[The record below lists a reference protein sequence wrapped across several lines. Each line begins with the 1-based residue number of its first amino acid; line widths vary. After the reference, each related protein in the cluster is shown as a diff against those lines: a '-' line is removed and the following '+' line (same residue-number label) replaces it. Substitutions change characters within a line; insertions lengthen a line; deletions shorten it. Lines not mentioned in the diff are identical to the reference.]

1 MKKFLSLILLASAVL
16 TSCSKDTFNYGGE
29 QQVKCG
35 TLSFAGEMI
44 VDENVEL
51 VTRAGEVDNYSI
63 LVYNSDEVLCLDT
76 TYGAILN
83 NTQGEVLLPEGT
95 YTVVAQSAK
104 TVPAA
109 AFETPIYGVTK
120 ENIQIKAG
128 EVTPIGE
135 LVCKLVQ
142 CKVSVAYNDDFVKMI
157 AGNCTTTVSI
167 TDSSSQGGELEYPV
181 TYTNGKVSYKKE
193 NGFFQVNN
201 GANTTMEVKFS
212 GVMNVDGEIK
222 TQRMAKAFDNIAPA
236 TWRQITFVKKVDEEG
251 NATFDIEINNYVED
265 STLGE
270 DVEGSEDTMGEDP
283 NKPQGDGGIE
293 LLSTCAFDISQPI
306 VIPAMSDPTD
316 ASTMNMILTMQ
327 ANVPNGVRKFI
338 VTISSDSPAFVGALD
353 LVGGPVV
360 DLVNPS
366 EAAMGIFGIVPFPH
380 GSELI
385 GMTQVDFD
393 LSKAQQPILGFPGNH
408 TFVMSVVDQKGCT
421 KDVTIVMNVPDYAS
435 QN

>member
-1 MKKFLSLILLASAVL
+1 MKRFLSLILLASAMM
-16 TSCSKDTFNYGGE
+16 TSCGKDSFNYGGE
-29 QQVKCG
+29 EQVKFG
-35 TLSFAGEMI
+35 TLSFAGELTI
-44 VDENVEL
+44 DENVEV

-63 LVYNSDEVLCLDT
+63 LVYNSEDVLCLDT

-83 NTQGEVLLPEGT
+83 NSQGEVLLPEGT

-104 TVPAA
+104 NVPAA

-120 ENIQIKAG
+120 ENIEIKAG
-128 EVTPIGE
+128 EITPIGE

-142 CKVSVAYNDDFVKMI
+142 CKVSVAYNDDFIDMI
-157 AGNCTTTVSI
+157 AGNCTTIVTI
-167 TDSSSQGGELEYPV
+167 GGELEFPV
-181 TYTNGKVSYKKE
+181 TFDNLTGKVSYKKE
-193 NGFFQVNN
+193 NGFFEVNN
-201 GANTTMEVKFS
+201 GENTTMEVKFS
-212 GVMNVDGEIK
+212 GIMDVDGEKK
-222 TQRMAKAFDNIAPA
+222 TQRMTKAFENIQPA

-251 NATFDIEINNYVED
+251 NATFDIEISNYVED

-270 DVEGSEDTMGEDP
+270 DIEGSEETIDSDP
-283 NKPQGDGGIE
+283 NAPQGDGGIE
-293 LLSTCAFDISQPI
+293 LISTCAFDISQPI

-316 ASTMNMILTMQ
+316 ASTMNMVLTMQ

-338 VTISSDSPAFVGALD
+338 VTISSDNSAFVGALD

-366 EAAMGIFGIVPFPH
+366 EAAMGIFDIVPFPH

-408 TFVMSVVDQKGCT
+408 TFVMSVVDQKGCS

>member
-128 EVTPIGE
+128 ETTSIGE

-201 GANTTMEVKFS
+201 GAQTTMEVKFS

-222 TQRMAKAFDNIAPA
+222 TQRMVKAFDNIAPA

-293 LLSTCAFDISQPI
+293 LVSTCSFDISQPI
-306 VIPAMSDPTD
+306 VIPASTTPLVL
-316 ASTMNMILTMQ
+316 TMN
-327 ANVPNGVRKFI
+327 ANVPNGVRKFT
-338 VTISSDSPAFVGALD
+338 VTISSDSSRFMNALD
-353 LVGGPVV
+353 VVGGPIV

-366 EAAMGIFGIVPFPH
+366 EAAMGIFDIVPFPH

-385 GMTQVDFD
+385 GMTTVPFD
-393 LSKAQQPILGFPGNH
+393 LSAAQTPILGFPGNH

>member
-1 MKKFLSLILLASAVL
+1 MKRFLSLILLASAMM
-16 TSCSKDTFNYGGE
+16 TSCNEDTFNYGGE
-29 QQVKCG
+29 EQVKFG
-35 TLSFAGEMI
+35 TLSFAGELTI
-44 VDENVEL
+44 DENVEI
-51 VTRAGEVDNYSI
+51 VTRAGEEDNYSVLI
-63 LVYNSDEVLCLDT
+63 YNSEDVLCLDT

-83 NTQGEVLLPEGT
+83 NSQGEVLLPEGT

-104 TVPAA
+104 SVPAA

-120 ENIQIKAG
+120 ENVEIKAG

-142 CKVSVAYNDDFVKMI
+142 CKVSVAYNDDFLAMV
-157 AGNCTTTVSI
+157 AGNCTTTVTI
-167 TDSSSQGGELEYPV
+167 GGELEFPM
-181 TYTNGKVSYKKE
+181 TYDSSTGKTSYKKE
-193 NGFFQVNN
+193 NGFFEVNN
-201 GANTTMEVKFS
+201 GENTTMEVKFS
-212 GVMNVDGEIK
+212 GLMNVDGEVK
-222 TQRMAKAFDNIAPA
+222 TQRMTKAFENIQPA
-236 TWRQITFVKKVDEEG
+236 TWRQITFVKKIDEEG
-251 NATFDIEINNYVED
+251 NATFDIEISNYVED

-270 DVEGSEDTMGEDP
+270 DVTGSEESIGEDP
-283 NKPQGDGGIE
+283 NAPQGDGGIE
-293 LLSTCAFDISQPI
+293 LISTCEFDITQPI

-316 ASTMNMILTMQ
+316 ASTMNMVLTMQ

-338 VTISSDSPAFVGALD
+338 VTISSDNSAFDGALD

-366 EAAMGIFGIVPFPH
+366 EAAMGIFDIVPFPH
-380 GSELI
+380 GEELI
-385 GMTQVDFD
+385 GMTEVNFD

-408 TFVMSVVDQKGCT
+408 TFVMSVVDQKGCS

>member
-63 LVYNSDEVLCLDT
+63 LVYNSEEVLCLDT

-128 EVTPIGE
+128 ETTSIGE

-157 AGNCTTTVSI
+157 ASNCTTTVSI

-222 TQRMAKAFDNIAPA
+222 TQRMVKAFDNIAPA

-293 LLSTCAFDISQPI
+293 LLSTCSFDISQPI
-306 VIPAMSDPTD
+306 LIPEATTPLVL
-316 ASTMNMILTMQ
+316 TMN
-327 ANVPNGVRKFI
+327 ANVPNGVRKFT
-338 VTISSDSPAFVGALD
+338 VTISSDSSAFMAALD
-353 LVGGPVV
+353 VVGGPVV

-366 EAAMGIFGIVPFPH
+366 ELAMGIFDIVPFPH

-385 GMTQVDFD
+385 GMTTVPFD
-393 LSKAQQPILGFPGNH
+393 LSAAHTPLLGFPGKH

-421 KDVTIVMNVPDYAS
+421 KDVSIVMDVPNYAS

>member
-1 MKKFLSLILLASAVL
+1 MKRFLSLILLASAMM
-16 TSCSKDTFNYGGE
+16 TSCGKDSFNYGGE
-29 QQVKCG
+29 EQVKFG
-35 TLSFAGEMI
+35 TLSFAGELTI
-44 VDENVEL
+44 DENVEV

-63 LVYNSDEVLCLDT
+63 LVYNSEDVLCLDT

-83 NTQGEVLLPEGT
+83 NSQGEVLLPEGT

-104 TVPAA
+104 NVPAA

-120 ENIQIKAG
+120 ENIEIKAG
-128 EVTPIGE
+128 EITPIGE

-142 CKVSVAYNDDFVKMI
+142 CKVSVAYNDDFIDMI
-157 AGNCTTTVSI
+157 AGNCTTIVTI
-167 TDSSSQGGELEYPV
+167 GGELEFPV
-181 TYTNGKVSYKKE
+181 TFDNLTGKVSYKKE
-193 NGFFQVNN
+193 NGFFEVNN
-201 GANTTMEVKFS
+201 GENTTMEVKFS
-212 GVMNVDGEIK
+212 GIMDVDGEKK
-222 TQRMAKAFDNIAPA
+222 TQRMTKAFENIQPA

-251 NATFDIEINNYVED
+251 NATFDIEISNYVED

-270 DVEGSEDTMGEDP
+270 DIEGSEETIGSDP
-283 NKPQGDGGIE
+283 NAPQGDGGIE
-293 LLSTCAFDISQPI
+293 LISTCAFDISQPI

-316 ASTMNMILTMQ
+316 ASTMNMVLTMQ

-338 VTISSDSPAFVGALD
+338 VTISSDNPAFVGALD

-366 EAAMGIFGIVPFPH
+366 EAAMGIFDIVPFPH

-408 TFVMSVVDQKGCT
+408 TFVMSVVDQKGCS

>member
-16 TSCSKDTFNYGGE
+16 TSCSKDTFNYSGE

-63 LVYNSDEVLCLDT
+63 LVYNSEEVLCLDT

-128 EVTPIGE
+128 ETTSIGE

-201 GANTTMEVKFS
+201 GAKTTMEVKFS

-222 TQRMAKAFDNIAPA
+222 TQRMVKAFDNIAPA

-293 LLSTCAFDISQPI
+293 LVSTCSFDISQPI
-306 VIPAMSDPTD
+306 VIPEATTPLVL
-316 ASTMNMILTMQ
+316 TMN
-327 ANVPNGVRKFI
+327 ANVPNGVRKFT
-338 VTISSDSPAFVGALD
+338 VTISSDSSRFMDALD
-353 LVGGPVV
+353 VVGGPVV

-366 EAAMGIFGIVPFPH
+366 DLAMGIFDIVPFPH

-385 GMTQVDFD
+385 GMTTVPFD
-393 LSKAQQPILGFPGNH
+393 LSAAQTPILAFSGNH

-421 KDVTIVMNVPDYAS
+421 KDVTIVMTVPDYAS

>member
-1 MKKFLSLILLASAVL
+1 MM
-16 TSCSKDTFNYGGE
+16 TSCGKDSFNYGGE
-29 QQVKCG
+29 EQVKFG
-35 TLSFAGEMI
+35 TLSFAGELTI
-44 VDENVEL
+44 DENVEV

-63 LVYNSDEVLCLDT
+63 LVYNSEDVLCLDT

-83 NTQGEVLLPEGT
+83 NSQGEVLLPEGT

-104 TVPAA
+104 NVPAA

-120 ENIQIKAG
+120 ENIEIKAG
-128 EVTPIGE
+128 EITPIGE

-142 CKVSVAYNDDFVKMI
+142 CKVSVAYNDDFIDMI
-157 AGNCTTTVSI
+157 AGNCTTIVTI
-167 TDSSSQGGELEYPV
+167 GGELEFPV
-181 TYTNGKVSYKKE
+181 TFDNLTGKVSYKKE
-193 NGFFQVNN
+193 NGFFEVNN
-201 GANTTMEVKFS
+201 GENTTMEVKFS
-212 GVMNVDGEIK
+212 GIMDVDGEKK
-222 TQRMAKAFDNIAPA
+222 TQRMTKAFENIQPA

-251 NATFDIEINNYVED
+251 NATFDIEISNYVED

-270 DVEGSEDTMGEDP
+270 DIEGSEETIGSDP
-283 NKPQGDGGIE
+283 NAPQGDGGIE
-293 LLSTCAFDISQPI
+293 LISTCAFDISQPI

-316 ASTMNMILTMQ
+316 ASTMNMVLTMQ

-338 VTISSDSPAFVGALD
+338 VTISSDNAAFVGALD

-366 EAAMGIFGIVPFPH
+366 EAAMGIFDIVPFPH

-408 TFVMSVVDQKGCT
+408 TFVMSVVDQKGCS

>member
-1 MKKFLSLILLASAVL
+1 MKRFLSLILLASAMM
-16 TSCSKDTFNYGGE
+16 TSCGKDSFNYGGE
-29 QQVKCG
+29 EQVKFG
-35 TLSFAGEMI
+35 TLSFAGELTI
-44 VDENVEL
+44 DENVEV

-63 LVYNSDEVLCLDT
+63 LVYNSEDVLCLDT

-83 NTQGEVLLPEGT
+83 NSQGEVLLPEGT

-104 TVPAA
+104 NVPAA

-120 ENIQIKAG
+120 ENIEIKAG
-128 EVTPIGE
+128 EITPIGE

-142 CKVSVAYNDDFVKMI
+142 CKVSVAYNDDFIDMI
-157 AGNCTTTVSI
+157 AGNCTTIVTI
-167 TDSSSQGGELEYPV
+167 GGELEFPV
-181 TYTNGKVSYKKE
+181 TFDNLTGKVSYKKE
-193 NGFFQVNN
+193 NGFFEVNN
-201 GANTTMEVKFS
+201 GENTTMEVKFS
-212 GVMNVDGEIK
+212 GIMDVDGEKK
-222 TQRMAKAFDNIAPA
+222 TQRMTKAFENIQPA

-251 NATFDIEINNYVED
+251 NATFDIEISNYVED

-270 DVEGSEDTMGEDP
+270 DIEGSEESIGSDP
-283 NKPQGDGGIE
+283 NAPQGDGGIE
-293 LLSTCAFDISQPI
+293 LISTCAFDISQPI

-316 ASTMNMILTMQ
+316 ASTMNMVLTMQ

-338 VTISSDSPAFVGALD
+338 VTISSDNSAFVGALD

-366 EAAMGIFGIVPFPH
+366 EAAMGIFDIVPFPH

-408 TFVMSVVDQKGCT
+408 TFVMSVVDQKGCS

>member
-1 MKKFLSLILLASAVL
+1 MKRFLSLILLASAMM
-16 TSCSKDTFNYGGE
+16 TSCGKDSFNYGGE
-29 QQVKCG
+29 EQVKFG
-35 TLSFAGEMI
+35 TLSFAGELTI
-44 VDENVEL
+44 DENVEV

-63 LVYNSDEVLCLDT
+63 LVYNSEDVLCLDT

-83 NTQGEVLLPEGT
+83 NSQGEVLLPEGT

-104 TVPAA
+104 NVPAA

-120 ENIQIKAG
+120 ENIEIKAG
-128 EVTPIGE
+128 EITPIGE

-142 CKVSVAYNDDFVKMI
+142 CKVSVAYNDDFIDMI
-157 AGNCTTTVSI
+157 AGNCTTIVTI
-167 TDSSSQGGELEYPV
+167 GGELEFPV
-181 TYTNGKVSYKKE
+181 TFDNLTGKVSYKKE
-193 NGFFQVNN
+193 NGFFEVNN
-201 GANTTMEVKFS
+201 GENTTMEVKFS
-212 GVMNVDGEIK
+212 GIMDVDGEKK
-222 TQRMAKAFDNIAPA
+222 TQRMTKAFENIQPA

-251 NATFDIEINNYVED
+251 NATFDIEISNYVED

-270 DVEGSEDTMGEDP
+270 DIEGSEETMGEDP
-283 NKPQGDGGIE
+283 NAPQGDGGIE
-293 LLSTCAFDISQPI
+293 LISTCAFDISQPI

-316 ASTMNMILTMQ
+316 ASTMNMVLTMQ

-338 VTISSDSPAFVGALD
+338 VTISSDNPAFVGALD

-366 EAAMGIFGIVPFPH
+366 EAAMGIFDIVPFPH

-408 TFVMSVVDQKGCT
+408 TFVMSVVDQKGCS

>member
-128 EVTPIGE
+128 ETTSIGE

-201 GANTTMEVKFS
+201 GAQTTMEVKFS

-222 TQRMAKAFDNIAPA
+222 TQRMVKAFDNIAPA

-293 LLSTCAFDISQPI
+293 LVSTCAFDISQPI
-306 VIPAMSDPTD
+306 LIPEATTPLV
-316 ASTMNMILTMQ
+316 LTMD
-327 ANVPNGVRKFI
+327 ANVPNGVRKFT
-338 VTISSDSPAFVGALD
+338 VTISSDSQDFMDALD
-353 LVGGPVV
+353 VVGGPVV

-366 EAAMGIFGIVPFPH
+366 DKAQGIFTIVPFPH
-380 GSELI
+380 GSALI
-385 GMTQVDFD
+385 GMTTVPFD
-393 LSKAQQPILGFPGNH
+393 LSAAQKPILGFPGNH

-421 KDVTIVMNVPDYAS
+421 KDVTIVMNVPDYTS